1 LRTSKGPYIVVY
13 GEKEEERDMPWCVRA
28 ESSNQLLHTVLLA
41 AGALPDSLIP
51 EDAFAFDSPSQQL
64 IGPLPLPLTAQEA
77 AVGPCQSA
85 PSTLEKGT
93 VLGGTD
99 LAYKEPAECEILDPV
114 RPTNTTSSSSSS
126 DVDTHGLADGMT
138 DEQLSEYL
146 SLNFS

>member
-1 LRTSKGPYIVVY
+1 
-13 GEKEEERDMPWCVRA
+13 MPWCVRA

-64 IGPLPLPLTAQEA
+64 IGPLPLPLKAQDVT
-77 AVGPCQSA
+77 VGPSECA
-85 PSTLEKGT
+85 PSALEKGA

-99 LAYKEPAECEILDPV
+99 LAYKKPAECEILDPV
-114 RPTNTTSSSSSS
+114 RPTNATSSSSSS
-126 DVDTHGLADGMT
+126 DAGTHGLADGMT

>member
-1 LRTSKGPYIVVY
+1 MY

-51 EDAFAFDSPSQQL
+51 EDAFAFAFDTPSQQF
-64 IGPLPLPLTAQEA
+64 IGPLPLPLPLKIQEVA
-77 AVGPCQSA
+77 AGSSSEGASSA
-85 PSTLEKGT
+85 TERERERGSAM
-93 VLGGTD
+93 GGID
-99 LAYKEPAECEILDPV
+99 LTKEPTECEILDPV
-114 RPTNTTSSSSSS
+114 HPSITTSSSSSS
-126 DVDTHGLADGMT
+126 DADTHGLADGMT

>member
-1 LRTSKGPYIVVY
+1 MVY

-51 EDAFAFDSPSQQL
+51 EDAFSFAFDSPSQQL
-64 IGPLPLPLTAQEA
+64 IGPLPLKAKEVTAGPSSEGAPFVPERGA
-77 AVGPCQSA
+77 A
-85 PSTLEKGT
+85 
-93 VLGGTD
+93 LGGTD

-114 RPTNTTSSSSSS
+114 RASNTTSSSSSS
-126 DVDTHGLADGMT
+126 SSGDADTHGLADGMT